1 MLGGTRPPTA
11 RLPPAAPTNLAPTT
25 PTDASDASEATDAAD
40 AVDAMAVMHHIA
52 DLVVLAES
60 DGTIRWVGPNVA
72 RSLGWA
78 ASSLIGRSMFDL
90 FATEVNHP
98 LHQQALAEVL
108 AGPGVY
114 GPFAVA
120 VFDGDGK
127 VLAFELLVT
136 NALDDPSLGLLVATC
151 RDITR
156 RENVHDELREREAWA
171 TSLLRGASDLVMV
184 TDRRG
189 HISYVS
195 PSAERILGRQPDEMA
210 GVSIAEYIHPDDLL
224 ADPSAALA
232 VDHLIGT
239 GPGRR
244 PVLHIRHGDGSWRR
258 MRFERTITDA
268 AGERSVL
275 LTGRDVTDEDGMADL
290 LSEQTVL
297 LERVARGA
305 PVADTLRAIEKL
317 ASRRI
322 ADGQFTIGFYG
333 LSGDYACESVD
344 IDDALVAIL
353 ERTGI
358 ARPPSR
364 RVAGTGDNTYRRNE
378 GWDSVVRAASGG
390 HFQTGWVADLI
401 GSDARV
407 MGRVTFL
414 RCHDQEL
421 DADELDLLGLVADLA
436 TIAVERHDLQARLAH
451 GALHDEL
458 TGLPNRRL
466 MLLRLRE
473 LFSSAD
479 SQGGLLFVDLDRFK
493 LINDSLGHEAGDHLL
508 REVTARFNRTLRP
521 DDLIARVGGDEFVVL
536 CPDLAEVDL
545 VAKVA
550 ERLTASLVEPIDLPG
565 GRVVVSS
572 SIGVVH
578 VNGPVEPTE
587 ALRDGDLAMYE
598 AKQLGRNRIALFHD
612 GLRQRAVD
620 RLEVENAL
628 RDAVYY
634 DEMQLHYQPVVR
646 LADGEMI
653 GVEAL
658 LRWQRPGLGLIQPGA
673 FVPVA
678 TDTGLILPLGRW
690 VIEQAVAAAARWPTL
705 EVAANLSARQLTD
718 ADLVDF
724 VAEALDRND
733 VAPERLCLEV
743 TEADLI
749 TDIDLVGAQLARFK
763 ELGVRLAIDD
773 FGTGFATL
781 DYLRR
786 FASADVLKI
795 DGSFVAGVTDPSS
808 HDLAIV
814 SAAMVLAD
822 NLGFDT
828 VAEGIETEG
837 QREVLASLG
846 CSLAQGYLFS
856 RAVPAEEID
865 ELVRAGAP
873 LTATT
878 IR

>member
-1 MLGGTRPPTA
+1 MSVDPV
-11 RLPPAAPTNLAPTT
+11 LP
-25 PTDASDASEATDAAD
+25 SDAERGAMAAARPVDGIDAAE
-40 AVDAMAVMHHIA
+40 VLGRIP
-52 DLVVLAES
+52 DLVVLV
-60 DGTIRWVGPNVA
+60 DGEGTVRWVAPNIP
-72 RSLGWA
+72 A
-78 ASSLIGRSMFDL
+78 AMGMTPVDMEGRSIFEL
-90 FATEVNHP
+90 FGAEVNHP
-98 LHQQALAEVL
+98 LHVGSLATVL
-108 AGPGVY
+108 SGPGVY
-114 GPFAVA
+114 GPFEVGIVA
-120 VFDGDGK
+120 TDGSL
-127 VLAFELLVT
+127 VPLELMVT
-136 NALDDPSLGLLVATC
+136 NALDDPDLGFLVVTC
-151 RDITR
+151 RNVSR
-156 RENVHDELREREAWA
+156 RENVRAALREREAWA
-171 TSLLRGASDLVMV
+171 SHLLRGSSDLVIV
-184 TDRRG
+184 TDRHG
-189 HISYVS
+189 IINYVS
-195 PSAERILGRQPDEMA
+195 PSAERLLGASPQDMVGR
-210 GVSIAEYIHPDDLL
+210 SIADSVHDDDVLGASDGSL
-224 ADPSAALA
+224 G
-232 VDHLIGT
+232 VDQMLGT

-244 PVLHIRHGDGSWRR
+244 PILRLRHLDGSWRR
-258 MRFERTITDA
+258 LRFERNLADQD
-268 AGERSVL
+268 GERSIM
-275 LTGRDVTDEDGMADL
+275 LTGRDLGDEDGAADL

-305 PVADTLRAIEKL
+305 PVVDTLRAIESL
-317 ASRRI
+317 GTRRLTRGHF
-322 ADGQFTIGFYG
+322 AIGFYG
-333 LSGDYACESVD
+333 LSHEYTCESVD
-344 IDDALVAIL
+344 ISDALVAIL

-358 ARPPSR
+358 ARPPTR
-364 RVAGTGDNTYRRNE
+364 RVSGTGDGGFRRNE

-390 HFQTGWVADLI
+390 RYQTGWVSDLI
-401 GSDARV
+401 GSDTRV
-407 MGRVTFL
+407 IGRVTFL
-414 RCHDQEL
+414 REDT
-421 DADELDLLGLVADLA
+421 DELESVELELLGLVADLA

-473 LFSSAD
+473 LFQESD
-479 SQGGLLFVDLDRFK
+479 SEGGLLFVDLDRFK

-508 REVTARFNRTLRP
+508 REVTARFSRAMRP

-536 CPDLAEVDL
+536 CPGLDDVSL
-545 VAKVA
+545 VATVA
-550 ERLTASLVEPIDLPG
+550 ERLTAALVEPVDLPG
-565 GRVVVSS
+565 GRVVVSC

-598 AKQLGRNRIALFHD
+598 AKQLGRNRTAIFHK
-612 GLRQRAVD
+612 GLRERAVA

-634 DEMQLHYQPVVR
+634 DEMELYFQPVVR
-646 LADGEMI
+646 LADGEMV

-658 LRWQRPGLGLIQPGA
+658 LRWQRPGLGTVQPGA

-690 VIEQAVAAAARWPTL
+690 VIEQAIAAAARWPTL

-718 ADLVDF
+718 ADLVEF
-724 VAEALDRND
+724 VAD
-733 VAPERLCLEV
+733 VLAQHKVRPTRLCLEV

-749 TDIDLVGAQLARFK
+749 TDTDLVVDQLARFK
-763 ELGVRLAIDD
+763 TLGVRLAIDD

-786 FASADVLKI
+786 FASADILKI

-808 HDLAIV
+808 HDMAIV

-856 RAVPAEEID
+856 RAVPADEID
-865 ELVRAGAP
+865 ALLAKGEK
-873 LTATT
+873 LTPTLS
-878 IR
+878 